1 MWEDEWAGPG
11 QGAAYLVLVKTVIT
25 TSRQGETAVMRMMLT
40 RGMQHVPPPDP
51 WPHLMSTHVTRS
63 QSFFS
68 PSRQI
73 SEFCWPGYLL
83 QHFDFNISWPILW
96 MLWTS
101 LSKLNNSKITYSF
114 PCVMLLLAYGLFT
127 IPLHKISLIFLILHK
142 RLHLWVDKKLTRP
155 AVRSSAGRGRVPLC
169 WATGDSVCP
178 RSSFLP
184 AKEGRSK
191 KYLGL

>member
-1 MWEDEWAGPG
+1 MWEEEWAGPG
-11 QGAAYLVLVKTVIT
+11 QRAAYLVLVRTVIT

-40 RGMQHVPPPDP
+40 RGMQRVPPPDP
-51 WPHLMSTHVTRS
+51 WPHLVSTLVTRS
-63 QSFFS
+63 QSFSF

-73 SEFCWPGYLL
+73 LAFCWPAYPL
-83 QHFDFNISWPILW
+83 QHFDFKISWPLLR
-96 MLWTS
+96 MLWTL
-101 LSKLNNSKITYSF
+101 LSKLNNSMITYPF
-114 PCVMLLLAYGLFT
+114 PRVMLLLAYGLFT

-191 KYLGL
+191 KDLGL